1 MEERKPTILIVDDTA
16 ENIAILS
23 VLLMGTYKVKVAT
36 NGEKALE
43 VAAQEIPDLILMDV
57 MMPVMDGY
65 EACRRLKEDPRLADI
80 PLIFLTG
87 KSQIDDETM
96 GFKLGAVDYI
106 TKPISPPIVLA
117 RIKTHLTLKQARD
130 FLKDKNEYLEAE
142 VARRIREIAVIQ
154 DVTITALA
162 SLAETRDN
170 ETGSHLKRTRLF
182 VEALAE
188 TLKNRDGY
196 GDELSGEKIRLI
208 VKSAPLHDIG
218 KIGIP
223 DNILLKPADLSQ
235 EEFDLMKTHT
245 AIGRESIIRAER
257 LIEEPE
263 TFLRF
268 AKEMTYSHHERWD
281 GGGYPDG
288 LEGRAI
294 PVSARLMCLADVY
307 DALVTRKVYKKAFPH
322 DMARDALLSGTGKQF
337 DPAVVE
343 AFMAAEGRFKD
354 IVKEYPDN

>member
-65 EACRRLKEDPRLADI
+65 EACRRLKENPLLADI
-80 PLIFLTG
+80 PVIFLTG
-87 KSQIDDETM
+87 RSQIDDETM

-142 VARRIREIAVIQ
+142 VARRIREIAVVQ
-154 DVTITALA
+154 EVTITALA

-170 ETGSHLKRTRLF
+170 ETGSHLKRTRLY
-182 VEALAE
+182 VEELAE
-188 TLKNRDGY
+188 VLKNRDGY
-196 GDELSGEKIRLI
+196 GEELSGDNIGLI

-288 LEGRAI
+288 LVGEAI
-294 PVSARLMCLADVY
+294 PVSARLMSLADVY

-337 DPAVVE
+337 DPAVVD
-343 AFMAAEGRFKD
+343 AFMAAENRFKV
-354 IVKEYPDN
+354 IVKEYPDD